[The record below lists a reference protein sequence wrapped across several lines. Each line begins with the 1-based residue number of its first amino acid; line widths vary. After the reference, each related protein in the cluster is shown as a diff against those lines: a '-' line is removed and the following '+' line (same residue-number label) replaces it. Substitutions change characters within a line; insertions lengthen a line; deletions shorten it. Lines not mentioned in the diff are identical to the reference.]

1 MEKTLQPLGSA
12 EKSLIDD
19 ILQSDSLPPTAE
31 TRVDW
36 SVLAGI
42 LEDDFREGFSGF
54 DESNLNDND
63 SSPYDKSS
71 ETDDTDGDNDFEE
84 QPYHTFSPR
93 AFVTKTCRSELVD
106 SLLAAGGD
114 VTNARF
120 LKALEVLSSIY
131 ASSWKDK
138 PCLQTCIDNFLNGSW
153 VSLSRP
159 AYKDCLGKNDWG
171 DYMYTLGK
179 MSFNMFKP
187 GNLKCS
193 LQHTLNKIEFAG
205 DMDEAPATAV
215 PWSLR
220 RELAMVEPTD
230 EPNIGPKST
239 VRSYE

>member
-1 MEKTLQPLGSA
+1 MDKALQPLGLE

-19 ILQSDSLPPTAE
+19 ILQPNHNITNGQS
-31 TRVDW
+31 RVDW

-54 DESNLNDND
+54 DDSNLNDLD
-63 SSPYDKSS
+63 SSYKGS
-71 ETDDTDGDNDFEE
+71 EADDMDDDSYKE
-84 QPYHTFSPR
+84 QPYLEYHTFSPR

-131 ASSWKDK
+131 ASSWEDK
-138 PCLQTCIDNFLNGSW
+138 PSLQTCIDNFLNGSW

-159 AYKDCLGKNDWG
+159 AYKDCLGKNDRG

-193 LQHTLNKIEFAG
+193 LQHTLNKVDFAC
-205 DMDEAPATAV
+205 DMDEAPPTAV

-220 RELAMVEPTD
+220 RELAMVDPED
-230 EPNIGPKST
+230 QPNVGPKST